1 MMLKETL
8 CKCMELGKNSYL
20 LGTDEKK
27 SRYFKNGVFLGKNM
41 CPFFGICIDSKISLL
56 KTFANFP
63 GVVHGPIQING
74 KSATVVNATGTECLE
89 EVNIG
94 STEQG

>member
-27 SRYFKNGVFLGKNM
+27 SRYFKNGVFLGKTVL
-41 CPFFGICIDSKISLL
+41 FLEFVSTQRSLY
-56 KTFANFP
+56 
-63 GVVHGPIQING
+63 
-74 KSATVVNATGTECLE
+74 
-89 EVNIG
+89 
-94 STEQG
+94 

>member
-20 LGTDEKK
+20 LGTDD
-27 SRYFKNGVFLGKNM
+27 KNPDISKTECFWAKNM
-41 CPFFGICIDSKISLL
+41 CPFFGICIESKISLL